1 MTFHPV
7 FISILVHSWLAFALV
22 NHFKKEIP
30 AMISEMQLNSPMYD
44 LADDAE
50 DFEIKFPLSLMQNWN
65 DDELV

>member
-1 MTFHPV
+1 
-7 FISILVHSWLAFALV
+7 
-22 NHFKKEIP
+22 
-30 AMISEMQLNSPMYD
+30 MISEMQLNSPMYD